1 MALEPSTARTALA
14 GVRLVNGVLAL
25 LAPRFL
31 FRRLGVDAGAGGA
44 QPGVYPFRMFGI
56 RTVVIGAELLLL
68 EGEDRRRASRLAV
81 LIHASDTVSA
91 AVSGLRGDLPR
102 RAAALATAISGAN
115 TALAV
120 IAARED

>member
-31 FRRLGVDAGAGGA
+31 FRRLGVDAGEGGA
-44 QPGVYPFRMFGI
+44 LPGVYPFRMFGI

-91 AVSGLRGDLPR
+91 AVCGLRGDLPR
-102 RAAALATAISGAN
+102 RAAALATAISCAN

-120 IAARED
+120 IASRED